1 MSDKN
6 PKHPLKKKKVAA
18 KVNMA
23 DHEAVEEARE
33 AHKVEK
39 ACLLSDTP
47 ADDRRK
53 GTGSCTA
60 RSACAPPVPFSCNR
74 KLRSYYTKTCPKI
87 THSLIQLHGVEFF
100 CQQSQET
107 LAEAAEFV
115 IPAGDPAKLNPL
127 MRVQIHDGVIF
138 FQQVFPGHAGTD
150 GVSV

>member
-33 AHKVEK
+33 AYKSK
-39 ACLLSDTP
+39 KP

-60 RSACAPPVPFSCNR
+60 RSAVRPLSLFRVIGNFVP
-74 KLRSYYTKTCPKI
+74 I
-87 THSLIQLHGVEFF
+87 TQ
-100 CQQSQET
+100 
-107 LAEAAEFV
+107 
-115 IPAGDPAKLNPL
+115 K
-127 MRVQIHDGVIF
+127 RVQRLPIR
-138 FQQVFPGHAGTD
+138 
-150 GVSV
+150 